1 MWSDIAWPKTRRFG
15 HGPWP
20 KKQVPAPSILGHV
33 PRRYSRYGHASWRIR
48 LALQNLTPSPDAV
61 LIGTGMTYWYPGAV
75 AAAHMVRSIWPH
87 TLIIAGGVYASLCP
101 EHARGQDCF
110 DLILPGPLE
119 DMKNWQSLWST
130 LKASPPP
137 VPKKS
142 GLGLDLSAYPE
153 PEFSVIM
160 GSRGCP
166 YSCAYCATSILNPGF
181 KQKEAEDVIFEV
193 NQELKKGVADFA
205 FYDDALLVKPQAWL
219 IPLLNHLIQTQSRAR
234 LHTPNAMHVRHI
246 TPDLARLLKRAGL
259 QTVRL
264 GLETSDF
271 SHRLDTK
278 LTSKEW
284 DNGLN
289 SLFAAG
295 FSPNQ
300 IGAYILFGLPE
311 QDDKSVQAAIDLAQS
326 FGIRPHL
333 AQYSPIPGTA
343 LFARAQAHCPY
354 PLQEEPLFQNNAL
367 WPCIPGGF
375 SWKKHEQ
382 WKRRLSKPLP

>member
-1 MWSDIAWPKTRRFG
+1 
-15 HGPWP
+15 
-20 KKQVPAPSILGHV
+20 
-33 PRRYSRYGHASWRIR
+33 
-48 LALQNLTPSPDAV
+48 
-61 LIGTGMTYWYPGAV
+61 MTYWYPGAV
-75 AAAHMVRSIWPH
+75 AAARMVRTIWPQ
-87 TLIIAGGVYASLCP
+87 TPIIAGGIYATLCR
-101 EHARGQDCF
+101 EHARKQDCF

-119 DMKNWQSLWST
+119 DPANWHALWSAM
-130 LKASPPP
+130 KAGPLPLP
-137 VPKKS
+137 DDS
-142 GLGLDLSAYPE
+142 GLGLELSAYPD
-153 PEFSVIM
+153 PEFSIIM

-166 YSCAYCATSILNPGF
+166 YSCAYCATSVINPCF
-181 KQKEAEDVIFEV
+181 YQKEADKVIAEV
-193 NQELKKGVADFA
+193 TREIQKGVLDFA
-205 FYDDALLVKPQAWL
+205 FYDDALLIKPQAWL
-219 IPLLNHLIQTQSRAR
+219 IPLLNHLIQTQLKAR

-246 TPDLARLLKRAGL
+246 TLDLARLLKRAGL
-259 QTVRL
+259 HTVRL

-284 DNGLN
+284 KNGLN

-311 QDDKSVQAAIDLAQS
+311 QDDKSVQAAIDLAHS
-326 FGIRPHL
+326 FEIRPHL
-333 AQYSPIPGTA
+333 AHYSPIPGTA

-375 SWKKHEQ
+375 SWKKHEM
-382 WKRRLSKPLP
+382 WKRRLATPLLC